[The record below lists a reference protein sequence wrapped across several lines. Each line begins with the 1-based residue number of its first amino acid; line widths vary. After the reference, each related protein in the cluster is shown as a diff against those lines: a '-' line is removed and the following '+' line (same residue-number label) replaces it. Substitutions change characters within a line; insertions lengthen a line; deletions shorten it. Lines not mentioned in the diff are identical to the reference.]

1 MVFSTQERFKLI
13 VLSILVPILL
23 MAAVSESQAHK
34 RKRSCNPRKGKALAI
49 DAIRSTSANISE
61 LAGLEPIFVDSLSST
76 EEGEVTSVGEEGENL
91 EELAAEDD
99 ITVDLDQFKMLWLSY
114 VDEDNL
120 TVGGLKKQPIMDAI
134 MEWLG
139 TPYRFGGVSKNGI
152 DCSAF
157 TQRIFLTSQNLLL
170 PRIARY
176 QFTSGTRVKRSQ
188 LEFGDM
194 VFFHTYSYAFPSHV
208 GIYLGDNLFAHA
220 GSRNGVTVSSL
231 ENTYYKKR
239 FIGGTRIILK
249 DIPRYTA
256 NDDDDNDEASDQ

>member
-1 MVFSTQERFKLI
+1 MVSKAQPRLQFI
-13 VLSILVPILL
+13 VLSVLIPILL
-23 MAAVSESQAHK
+23 VASAGDSFAHK
-34 RKRSCNPRKGKALAI
+34 RKRNYNPRKGKAIAL
-49 DAIRSTSANISE
+49 DVIRSSSQNISE
-61 LAGLEPIFVDSLSST
+61 LAGLEPVLVDSPSSI

-91 EELAAEDD
+91 EELALEDD
-99 ITVDLDQFKMLWLSY
+99 ITVDIEQFKTLWLSY

-134 MEWLG
+134 MDWLG
-139 TPYRFGGVSKNGI
+139 TPYRFGGVSKSGI

-157 TQRIFLTSQNLLL
+157 TQRIFLSSQNLLL

-188 LEFGDM
+188 LQFGDM

-220 GSRNGVTVSSL
+220 GSRYGVTISSL

-249 DIPRYTA
+249 DVPKYSA
-256 NDDDDNDEASDQ
+256 NDDDDDSNASEQ